1 MSASF
6 PQMAFWVIFP
16 LAAMIVL
23 SGWVMILISAIKKLR
38 SGKQREGNVP
48 SSRPT
53 GNDLAL
59 LQPDWG
65 TADPVIPGGSS
76 PVVPLA

>member
-1 MSASF
+1 
-6 PQMAFWVIFP
+6 MAFWVIFP
-16 LAAMIVL
+16 LAVLIVL
-23 SGWVMILISAIKKLR
+23 SGWVMILISAIKRLR

-53 GNDLAL
+53 GNDPSL
-59 LQPDWG
+59 LQPDWSIP
-65 TADPVIPGGSS
+65 DPVAPDGSS